1 MAIQTKD
8 DAQSKADRRVDR
20 SFFKKTKQKPLM
32 EMKFSEVISNKK
44 TNEWSAFLFENNAS
58 KADGL
63 KNNEVEV
70 KLIEQI
76 TGFKFK

>member
-32 EMKFSEVISNKK
+32 ERNFNELITLAEQFEWIRLKK
-44 TNEWSAFLFENNAS
+44 LEKE
-58 KADGL
+58 K
-63 KNNEVEV
+63 
-70 KLIEQI
+70 Q
-76 TGFKFK
+76 FK

>member
-32 EMKFSEVISNKK
+32 EMQFSEVISLADQLEWLRLKK
-44 TNEWSAFLFENNAS
+44 LEKE
-58 KADGL
+58 KQQY
-63 KNNEVEV
+63 K
-70 KLIEQI
+70 
-76 TGFKFK
+76 

>member
-32 EMKFSEVISNKK
+32 EMQFSEVISLADQIEWLRLKK
-44 TNEWSAFLFENNAS
+44 
-58 KADGL
+58 
-63 KNNEVEV
+63 
-70 KLIEQI
+70 IEKEKQQY
-76 TGFKFK
+76 K

>member
-32 EMKFSEVISNKK
+32 EMKFSEVISLADQLEWLRLKKIEKEKQLNK
-44 TNEWSAFLFENNAS
+44 
-58 KADGL
+58 
-63 KNNEVEV
+63 
-70 KLIEQI
+70 
-76 TGFKFK
+76 

>member
-32 EMKFSEVISNKK
+32 EMQFSEVISLADQLEWIRLKK
-44 TNEWSAFLFENNAS
+44 LEKE
-58 KADGL
+58 K
-63 KNNEVEV
+63 
-70 KLIEQI
+70 Q
-76 TGFKFK
+76 FK